1 MSRSRAI
8 SWVSLR
14 GALLVAS
21 ALLLPA
27 ALPAMARAQAAASAA
42 PIYAGEDLDT
52 PPKLLNPTKTAR
64 VVSDSYPANLRRMGV
79 GGSVQVQFVIDP
91 NGKVEPE
98 SIEVLQASTPAFGDA
113 AREVAR
119 KIEFHPGKS
128 KGQTVRTKVLLPIV
142 YK

>member
-8 SWVSLR
+8 PLVSLR
-14 GALLVAS
+14 GALLVVS
-21 ALLLPA
+21 ALLFSASVPA
-27 ALPAMARAQAAASAA
+27 VARAQAAASAA
-42 PIYAGEDLDT
+42 PIFAGEDLDT
-52 PPKLLNPTKTAR
+52 PPKLVNPTKTAR

-113 AREVAR
+113 AREAAR

>member
-1 MSRSRAI
+1 MSRPHAI
-8 SWVSLR
+8 SLVTLR
-14 GALLVAS
+14 IPLLVACALAVS
-21 ALLLPA
+21 AARPSV
-27 ALPAMARAQAAASAA
+27 ARAQAAASAS
-42 PIYAGEDLDT
+42 PIFAGEDVDT
-52 PPKLLNPTKTAR
+52 PPKLVNPTKTAR

-113 AREVAR
+113 AKEAAK

-128 KGQTVRTKVLLPIV
+128 KGQTVRTKVLLPII